1 MLQLC
6 SIASG
11 SSGNCICVGSNSTH
25 VLIDAGISGKRIENG
40 LNSIDM
46 TARDMSGILITHEHI
61 DHVAGLGVMAR
72 RYHLPIYATQKTITA
87 MQSMSSLGKIDAE
100 LFHPIEKNEDFMI
113 GDVTFHPLE
122 ISHDAADPVCYRFT
136 DGTHRFAVVTDLG
149 IYDSHQVQQLQD
161 LDAILLESNHD
172 IRMLETG
179 IYPYPLKQRILGNK
193 GHLSN
198 ERSGQFLSELL
209 SDRMTSVMLG
219 HLSKENN
226 LEELAY
232 ETVRVEINAAD
243 NPYHADDFHLQ
254 VAKRDAVSPM
264 IQVG

>member
-1 MLQLC
+1 MLKLC

-25 VLIDAGISGKRIENG
+25 VLIDAGISGKRIEAG
-40 LNSIDM
+40 LNSFDL
-46 TARDMSGILITHEHI
+46 TAKDMSGILITHEHI

-72 RYHLPIYATQKTITA
+72 RYHLPIYATEKTIEA
-87 MQSMSSLGKIDAE
+87 MKSMASLGKIENE
-100 LFHPIEKNEDFMI
+100 LFHPIEKEVDFAI
-113 GDVTFHPLE
+113 GDVTFHPIG
-122 ISHDAADPVCYRFT
+122 ISHDAADPVAYRFT
-136 DGTHRFAVVTDLG
+136 EGKHTFAVMTDLG
-149 IYDSHQVQQLQD
+149 VYTKHQVAELQG
-161 LDAILLESNHD
+161 LDALLLESNHD
-172 IRMLETG
+172 VRMLETG
-179 IYPYPLKQRILGNK
+179 IYPYPLKQRILGDK

-209 SDRMTSVMLG
+209 HDNFSSVMLG

-232 ETVRVEINAAD
+232 ETVRIEVSMAD
-243 NPYHADDFHLQ
+243 NPYHADDFRLS
-254 VAKRDAVSPM
+254 VAKRDEVSPM